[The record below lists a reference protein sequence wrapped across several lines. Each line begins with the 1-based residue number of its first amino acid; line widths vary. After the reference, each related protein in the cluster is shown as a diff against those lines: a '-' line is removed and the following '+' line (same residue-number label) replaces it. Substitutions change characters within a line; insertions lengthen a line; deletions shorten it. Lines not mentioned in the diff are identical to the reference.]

1 MTVEDGKGLL
11 SACPGSSSVNGSF
24 EIYFLHTCE
33 AMGSLLAE
41 KSDIQAI
48 GETLAG
54 QRSSADAVRYL

>member
-41 KSDIQAI
+41 KI
-48 GETLAG
+48 
-54 QRSSADAVRYL
+54 RYSGYRRDPRWPAELC